1 MPQVEYTI
9 EDNVALVRLNDG
21 ENRFNPPFLQ
31 SLLDVLEEV
40 EIHSE
45 ANALVITS
53 AHEKIF
59 SNGIDLDWLL
69 PFVQRGDIETA
80 KGFFYLMNRLFK
92 RLLLYPMPTVAAIS
106 GHAFAGGAIM
116 SCACDFRFMRSDR
129 GFFCFPEV
137 DLGIPFLPG
146 MIALLQKAIPLQ
158 TFNELQLTG
167 KRFTAR
173 DCEERQIVLK
183 ACPREDLMKVAME
196 FAKGLNKRRGIVAEM
211 KRRTH
216 GDIARVID
224 EVDPLVIE
232 SGVFSF

>member
-1 MPQVEYTI
+1 MSSGRKP
-9 EDNVALVRLNDG
+9 R
-21 ENRFNPPFLQ
+21 
-31 SLLDVLEEV
+31 EE
-40 EIHSE
+40 
-45 ANALVITS
+45 
-53 AHEKIF
+53 K
-59 SNGIDLDWLL
+59 
-69 PFVQRGDIETA
+69 DI
-80 KGFFYLMNRLFK
+80 FK
-92 RLLLYPMPTVAAIS
+92 RPSLRQFQI
-106 GHAFAGGAIM
+106 AGD
-116 SCACDFRFMRSDR
+116 S
-129 GFFCFPEV
+129 
-137 DLGIPFLPG
+137 IPFLPG